1 MYKICI
7 KNIINGLFK
16 NQNITIRG
24 WVKTR
29 RDSKLGIS
37 FLSINDGSCIDNLQV
52 VIKNN
57 ISNYNEILKLTTGCS
72 VQISGLVIKSLK
84 EKQNYEMQA
93 KSVLII
99 GLVDNPRNYPISAK
113 SHSLEYLRQ
122 VSHLRIRT
130 NIISAVTRIR
140 HEVFTAVHNFM
151 NKNNFIWV
159 TTPIITSLDTEGY
172 STMFSVLANT
182 KKFFSKKSFLTV
194 SGQLNIESYACALS
208 KVYTFGPV
216 FRAEKSNTSRHLA
229 EFWMV
234 EPEIAF
240 ANLQDI
246 ILLAENMLKYIFKHV
261 LNNRMKDIEFCVK
274 YNNNKNL
281 INRLG
286 NFIKNGFIHISYN
299 EAIGILKKYKNKF
312 NKQIVWGCDFSLEHE
327 NYLTNE
333 YFKNIVAITNYP
345 KSIKAFYMRVNDD
358 NKTVAAMDIIAQD
371 VGEVIGGSQ
380 REDRLNKLDLCL
392 KEKNL
397 SIKNYWWYRDLRKYG
412 TVPHSGFGIGL
423 ERLILYITGMHNI
436 RDVIPFPRSMYDIN
450 F

>member
-7 KNIINGLFK
+7 KNIINGLFVD
-16 NQNITIRG
+16 QQITVCG

-37 FLSINDGSCIDNLQV
+37 FLSINDGSCIDNLQII
-52 VIKNN
+52 IKNSIN
-57 ISNYNEILKLTTGCS
+57 NYNEILKLTTGCS
-72 VQISGLVIKSLK
+72 VKVSGLITKSPK
-84 EKQNYEMQA
+84 DKQDYEMHA
-93 KSVLII
+93 TSLLVI
-99 GLVDNPRNYPISAK
+99 GLVSDPRNYPISTK
-113 SHSLEYLRQ
+113 LHSLEYLRK
-122 VSHLRIRT
+122 VAHLRIRT
-130 NIISAVTRIR
+130 NIISSIIRIR
-140 HEVFTAVHNFM
+140 NTVFTAIHNFM
-151 NKNNFIWV
+151 NTHDFIWI
-159 TTPIITSLDTEGY
+159 TTPIITSIDTEGF
-172 STMFSVLANT
+172 SNMFDILTNN
-182 KKFFSKKSFLTV
+182 KIFFNKKSFLTV

-246 ILLAENMLKYIFKHV
+246 IKLIENMLKYIFSYV
-261 LNNRMKDIEFCVK
+261 LNKRIKDIEYCVK
-274 YNNNKNL
+274 YNGKNL
-281 INRLG
+281 ITRLN
-286 NFIKNGFIHISYN
+286 NFINNGFVHINYD
-299 EAIGILKKYKNKF
+299 EAIEILKKNKSKF
-312 NKQIVWGCDFSLEHE
+312 NKQITWGCDFSLEHE
-327 NYLTNE
+327 NYLTNK

-345 KSIKAFYMRVNDD
+345 KNIKAFYMRINSD
-358 NKTVAAMDIIAQD
+358 NKTVSAIDVIAQD
-371 VGEVIGGSQ
+371 VGEIIGGSQ
-380 REDRLNKLDLCL
+380 REERLNKLDICL

-436 RDVIPFPRSMYDIN
+436 RDVIPFPRSMNDIN

>member
-7 KNIINGLFK
+7 KNIINGLFVD
-16 NQNITIRG
+16 QQITVCG

-37 FLSINDGSCIDNLQV
+37 FLSINDGSCIDNLQII
-52 VIKNN
+52 IKNSIN
-57 ISNYNEILKLTTGCS
+57 NYNEILKLTTGCS
-72 VQISGLVIKSLK
+72 VKVSGLITKSPK
-84 EKQNYEMQA
+84 DKQDYEMHA
-93 KSVLII
+93 TSLLVI
-99 GLVDNPRNYPISAK
+99 GLVSDPRNYPISTK
-113 SHSLEYLRQ
+113 LHSLEYLRK
-122 VSHLRIRT
+122 VAHLRIRT
-130 NIISAVTRIR
+130 NIISSIIRIR
-140 HEVFTAVHNFM
+140 NTVFTAIHNFM
-151 NKNNFIWV
+151 NTHDFIWI
-159 TTPIITSLDTEGY
+159 TTPIITSIDTEGF
-172 STMFSVLANT
+172 SNMFDILTNN
-182 KKFFSKKSFLTV
+182 KIFFNKKSFLTV

-246 ILLAENMLKYIFKHV
+246 IKLIENMLKYIFNYV
-261 LNNRMKDIEFCVK
+261 LNKRIKDIEYCVK
-274 YNNNKNL
+274 YNGKNL
-281 INRLG
+281 ITRLN
-286 NFIKNGFIHISYN
+286 NFINNGFVHINYD
-299 EAIGILKKYKNKF
+299 EAIEILKKNKSKF
-312 NKQIVWGCDFSLEHE
+312 NKQITWGCDFSLEHE
-327 NYLTNE
+327 NYLTNK

-345 KSIKAFYMRVNDD
+345 KNIKAFYMRINSD
-358 NKTVAAMDIIAQD
+358 NKTVSAIDVIAQD
-371 VGEVIGGSQ
+371 VGEIIGGSQ
-380 REDRLNKLDLCL
+380 REERLNKLDICL

-436 RDVIPFPRSMYDIN
+436 RDVIPFPRSMNDIN